1 MQEITRVKSLHQNN
15 QRKQQP
21 TKLKAKALKTKVSPQ
36 SQKFHAKSLEHTS
49 SISLSKPKPSLYT
62 STRPKDPQQQSPKA
76 KVLKKQKSQSSL
88 PAESQAESAKVS
100 KKSFH
105 VESQQKSKSRV
116 LCRRSIKPL
125 PKSSP
130 DIALSKHRDLLKPY
144 GFPYHPTRSRVVIG
158 DLALFFR
165 WLIVV
170 GVVFPRRLKTMLQL
184 VHMSDKGR
192 GPRRLPQ
199 QIVDRPASFQ
209 DFIRPAIKF
218 LPLGASSLVPSRS
231 KVPNRGS
238 HVESGGTYTEV
249 VIMFPPF
256 CCST

>member
-1 MQEITRVKSLHQNN
+1 VQEITRVKSLHQNN

-21 TKLKAKALKTKVSPQ
+21 TKLKTTALKTKVSPQ

-49 SISLSKPKPSLYT
+49 SISLSKPKSSLYT

-105 VESQQKSKSRV
+105 VESQQKSCVAV
-116 LCRRSIKPL
+116 LSNRCSKCL
-125 PKSSP
+125 
-130 DIALSKHRDLLKPY
+130 DITLSKHRDLLKPY

-192 GPRRLPQ
+192 GPR
-199 QIVDRPASFQ
+199 
-209 DFIRPAIKF
+209 
-218 LPLGASSLVPSRS
+218 
-231 KVPNRGS
+231 
-238 HVESGGTYTEV
+238 
-249 VIMFPPF
+249 
-256 CCST
+256 